1 MKATIYSVLF
11 ASFIAATFARDV
23 PKLMEAFTAT
33 VSTPLINSV
42 LSALSVV
49 IP

>member
-33 VSTPLINSV
+33 VRKLNA
-42 LSALSVV
+42 SAMCQLLL
-49 IP
+49 P